1 MSIKRFL
8 TIFLVLFLIACGN
21 EVLPKPKAMLRLEYP
36 IANYENFSSS
46 CNYSFDR
53 NKNSKIID
61 KNNCSYNL
69 DYSKMKA
76 NIFITYKPV
85 EGNLKELLRD
95 AQKLTYEHVVRADNI
110 DSKLFVN
117 EEKKVYGMFY
127 KISGNAASPRQF
139 YVTDSTNHFLTG
151 SLYFYAKPN
160 YDSIVPAADYLEKD
174 IKRMMESLN
183 WESEQ

>member
-1 MSIKRFL
+1 MSVKRFI
-8 TIFLVLFLIACGN
+8 TILFALLLIACGS

-36 IANYENFSSS
+36 SANFQNFSSN
-46 CNYSFDR
+46 CDYTFDR
-53 NKNSKIID
+53 NINAKIIN
-61 KNNCSYNL
+61 KNNCSYDL
-69 DYSKMKA
+69 YYAKMNA

-85 EGNLKELLRD
+85 KGNLKELLRD

-117 EEKKVYGMFY
+117 EDEKVYGMFY
-127 KISGNAASPRQF
+127 KISGNAASSRQF

-160 YDSIVPAADYLEKD
+160 YDSIIPAADYLEKD
-174 IKRMMESLN
+174 IKRLMESLKWN
-183 WESEQ
+183 N